1 MSSACTTISLSMGM
15 SSATRKFSNMPVTRE
30 KVCEGEKKACEGEK
44 KAFRGRGEG
53 RRREEELVEKKGT
66 REVRRR

>member
-1 MSSACTTISLSMGM
+1 MGM

-30 KVCEGEKKACEGEK
+30 KVCEGEKKACEGEKKACEGEK